1 MRDPWAPWGWSW
13 ACVGYRH
20 PTEPPAS
27 ESLKTFE
34 KRADRGDARAEYTL
48 GQMYLEG
55 RGVRLDEGE
64 AARWYRKAAERGY
77 AAAENAL
84 GFLYDSG
91 QAVPEDHVEAARWYR
106 KAARQG
112 DLEAEFNLG
121 ALDDIGQGVPLDHA
135 QAARWYRKAARRG
148 IIDAQFQ
155 PGRDVR
161 RRAGRRPRYRRGGAL
176 VSPGGQARP
185 AYGADG
191 AGRSVREPPRPAQ
204 DLVEALR
211 WYPKAAERAYAPA
224 LHELAQAYATGR
236 GVPADDVEAY
246 LWMDLAAF
254 RARGA
259 LREQC
264 LAERDG
270 FARTMSPEQV
280 AQAERRE
287 LEWKKKWAP

>member
-1 MRDPWAPWGWSW
+1 MPKPLDGIAKPPGAGLSMLNFNLGVMYEEGQGVARDTA
-13 ACVGYRH
+13 
-20 PTEPPAS
+20 
-27 ESLKTFE
+27 
-34 KRADRGDARAEYTL
+34 
-48 GQMYLEG
+48 
-55 RGVRLDEGE
+55 E
-64 AARWYRKAAERGY
+64 AARWYRQAAERGLPMAQMALADLY
-77 AAAENAL
+77 AN
-84 GFLYDSG
+84 
-91 QAVPEDHVEAARWYR
+91 H
-106 KAARQG
+106 
-112 DLEAEFNLG
+112 
-121 ALDDIGQGVPLDHA
+121 
-135 QAARWYRKAARRG
+135 RG
-148 IIDAQFQ
+148 
-155 PGRDVR
+155 
-161 RRAGRRPRYRRGGAL
+161 
-176 VSPGGQARP
+176 
-185 AYGADG
+185 
-191 AGRSVREPPRPAQ
+191 PAQ